1 MKEVIKS
8 YGDFN
13 LRAIEL
19 DKTIWFHARTVAKGL
34 GYANPSEAYQNHCKS
49 LKLFDYSTLL
59 ESGFKEPHPKGEYF
73 MKLADLNR
81 LIMKS
86 SLPSAEAI
94 QDWVNEDVIPSLL
107 TTGSYSMQPNL
118 PKTHIEAVEAYL
130 NELKRSAKLQ
140 AERDHITTLFDQEL
154 SFCSI
159 IRAATYLGVHE
170 KVFDWRVLKPW
181 SLKNGFEVKRV
192 PSPRYGYQVLYPIKA
207 FMECYPQYDFSKI
220 EPDKIPNKS
229 SLAITHCIKL
239 ERLL

>member
-1 MKEVIKS
+1 MKEMMFKLD
-8 YGDFN
+8 DFS
-13 LRAIEL
+13 LSVFVKGEEIL
-19 DKTIWFHARTVAKGL
+19 FHARTVTEALRYKD
-34 GYANPSEAYQNHCKS
+34 PSNAYNAHCKS
-49 LKLFDYSTLL
+49 LILL
-59 ESGFKEPHPKGEYF
+59 SSGDLPELKSIKVNPRGEYF
-73 MKLADLNR
+73 IKESDLYR

-86 SLPSAEAI
+86 KLESAERF
-94 QDWVNEDVIPSLL
+94 QDWVTEEVLPSIRK
-107 TTGSYSMQPNL
+107 TGSYSMQPDL

-220 EPDKIPNKS
+220 EPDKIHNKS